1 VSAALWYRPPVRTI
15 VVLALFAAVSLLGCK
30 KPVPKMVTPV
40 EVDAPRMDQAAL
52 DQSQA
57 AQDHK
62 SGSVK
67 LSYCV
72 GVDGKTHDV
81 AVVEAFDPEI
91 DALAVKTIEGWTFQP
106 ATRDGE
112 PYDFCTDVTFD
123 LRF

>member
-1 VSAALWYRPPVRTI
+1 MRIS
-15 VVLALFAAVSLLGCK
+15 VVLALIAAVSLPGCK

-40 EVDAPRMDQAAL
+40 EVDAPRMDQTAL

-57 AQDHK
+57 AQEHK

-81 AVVEAFDPEI
+81 AVVDAFDPEV
-91 DALAVKTIEGWTFQP
+91 DALAVKTVEGWIFKP